1 MNPSEVRLIN
11 TSLLLLVLTGG
22 AGVFMLIYPQYA
34 PAFRVA
40 HLHLGIV
47 GFFLQFVM
55 GVAFWLMPRPGG
67 MNRQTRL
74 ATVVLIT
81 LNTGVIIRTIFDPMW
96 RFTGISAYQTW
107 LVIGGSLQ
115 LAAMIMFAWAMKQRV
130 VTAAEI
136 VRRRSIARQSKSSKE
151 FPESK

>member
-1 MNPSEVRLIN
+1 
-11 TSLLLLVLTGG
+11 
-22 AGVFMLIYPQYA
+22 MLIYPQYA

-67 MNRQTRL
+67 MNRQTGL
-74 ATVVLIT
+74 AATIFIT
-81 LNTGVIIRTIFDPMW
+81 LNTGVMIRTIFDPLW
-96 RFTGISAYQTW
+96 RFTGVGAYQTW
-107 LVIGGSLQ
+107 LIVGGLLQ
-115 LAAMIMFAWAMKQRV
+115 LAAMIMFAFAMKQRV

>member
-1 MNPSEVRLIN
+1 VNPSEVRLIN

-67 MNRQTRL
+67 MNRQTGL
-74 ATVVLIT
+74 AATIFIT
-81 LNTGVIIRTIFDPMW
+81 LNTGVMIRTIFDPLW
-96 RFTGISAYQTW
+96 RFTGVGAYQTW
-107 LVIGGSLQ
+107 LIVGGLLQ
-115 LAAMIMFAWAMKQRV
+115 LAAMIMFAFAMKQRV